1 MTFFGMA
8 LLTAVGTVV
17 LALFAIVTAWYAR
30 KAFLR
35 QSQEVRAIERQAAD
49 GQELIRQ
56 QAQLINIQDELLK
69 QQRKINDL
77 QAEDLHESLK
87 ERTRLRQVAERQQAN
102 EIGFRMTTTPFPR
115 IPEEDGGG
123 DEFAVDADT
132 RVHMAVV
139 SNESRRPIQN
149 VACRIGRASDVD
161 DFLPQTRVESALAV
175 LAGRLSV
182 SESSGHRDQDTILEP
197 SPFFSSLRI
206 RPGEKYGFVFEINM
220 HRPLELTDVAV
231 RFTDDNG
238 MQWQVDLD
246 QHLKQL
252 QSRDW

>member
-1 MTFFGMA
+1 MTFFGMT
-8 LLTAVGTVV
+8 LLTAAGTVI
-17 LALFAIVTAWYAR
+17 LAAFAILTAWYAR
-30 KAFLR
+30 KAFLK
-35 QSQEVRAIERQAAD
+35 QSQEVRAIESQAAD

-56 QAQLINIQDELLK
+56 QAKLINMQDEQLK
-69 QQRKINDL
+69 QQREINDL
-77 QAEDLHESLK
+77 QAEDLRESLK
-87 ERTRLRQVAERQQAN
+87 ERRRLRQVAERQQAN

-139 SNESRRPIQN
+139 SNESLRPIKN
-149 VACRIGRASDVD
+149 VACRIGRASDID
-161 DFLPQTRVESALAV
+161 DFLPQTRAETALAV

-182 SESSGHRDQDTILEP
+182 SESAGRRDQDTVIQP
-197 SPFFSSLRI
+197 APVFSSLHI
-206 RPGEKYGFVFEINM
+206 RPGEKYGFVFEINR
-220 HRPLELTDVAV
+220 HRDLGLPGVAV
-231 RFTDDNG
+231 RFADDNDVH
-238 MQWQVDLD
+238 WQVDLD